1 MERRAGRQTKQW
13 QGQRQRRVLRVRL
26 GGRRD
31 EVLPPNHAARLLQ
44 RPEHVGRTEFVC
56 HGGEEKVTFGH
67 ATSILMY
74 IYTHVS
80 VDVCNEEKSKM
91 FRKRDELAN

>member
-1 MERRAGRQTKQW
+1 M
-13 QGQRQRRVLRVRL
+13 
-26 GGRRD
+26 
-31 EVLPPNHAARLLQ
+31 
-44 RPEHVGRTEFVC
+44 C